1 MVAQLQELLLTP
13 LCGFSQ
19 MINKYADG
27 SGGALT
33 YEVHTPKLGLS
44 EVGWKCVQLMFYSWL
59 TQQHVH
65 IQILVCC
72 VVAALAHFHKARML
86 WPGVMALITS
96 EYADGSGGALTYE
109 AHTPK
114 LGLSELGLT
123 RV

>member
-44 EVGWKCVQLMFYSWL
+44 EVGLVNVSPMF
-59 TQQHVH
+59 VF
-65 IQILVCC
+65 C
-72 VVAALAHFHKARML
+72 
-86 WPGVMALITS
+86 
-96 EYADGSGGALTYE
+96 
-109 AHTPK
+109 
-114 LGLSELGLT
+114 LT